1 MVGSCLCLVCAFLPQ
16 VLFVVFYILGNVLFG
31 LSKKLS
37 RKEFVG
43 DIETAADIFPSPST
57 NFRSILELRDQ
68 MDKRFEHQNKKFEH
82 EIAELRRGRQQSVVE
97 DALGGSSGAGKG
109 RGPTLYYSETAPT
122 TTRSS
127 QRASAERSLFGTMGS
142 SSSSKRVQSSGAS
155 RHGAS
160 SSAVWDRE
168 DRAEGNPISGSGE
181 TETLIMGKNL
191 DGGSLRYGSI
201 GGASG
206 GPGTGHLCSTAGRGD
221 SVSGLRSRAVTR
233 EEPFRDGERHPVR
246 REQQGEEPGER
257 F

>member
-1 MVGSCLCLVCAFLPQ
+1 M
-16 VLFVVFYILGNVLFG
+16 LFG

-37 RKEFVG
+37 REEFVG
-43 DIETAADIFPSPST
+43 DIEKAADIFPNPST
-57 NFRSILELRDQ
+57 NFRNILELREQ
-68 MDKRFEHQNKKFEH
+68 NKKFERQNKKFEH
-82 EIAELRRGRQQSVVE
+82 EIAELRRGRQQSVE
-97 DALGGSSGAGKG
+97 GALDGSSGAGKG
-109 RGPTLYYSETAPT
+109 GPTLYYSETAPT

-127 QRASAERSLFGTMGS
+127 QRASAERSLFGTMGP
-142 SSSSKRVQSSGAS
+142 SSKRVQSSGAS

-181 TETLIMGKNL
+181 TETLIMGKNV

-206 GPGTGHLCSTAGRGD
+206 GPGTGRLCSAAGGD